1 MVIQPIGSFGIPY
14 DEIRNTILAGGDVLI
29 GRNTSTSGMGQIEG
43 RGISNFLMKRM
54 GKPPTK
60 QTPSVA
66 SNQNK
71 EPKKNTSRKNLSYH
85 PLKYKINISANI
97 QNKINVE
104 SSEEIK
110 QENNG
115 YQNNQAESTNQ
126 DPQIVDGVS
135 NKFDI
140 ENNIFR

>member
-54 GKPPTK
+54 GKPPAK

-66 SNQNK
+66 SN
-71 EPKKNTSRKNLSYH
+71 
-85 PLKYKINISANI
+85 
-97 QNKINVE
+97 
-104 SSEEIK
+104 
-110 QENNG
+110 
-115 YQNNQAESTNQ
+115 
-126 DPQIVDGVS
+126 
-135 NKFDI
+135 
-140 ENNIFR
+140 